1 MLNNTDRPVQII
13 FAGKAHPRDNPGKD
27 LIRQIVHTARLE
39 PFRRFLVFLEDYDMN
54 VARYMVQGV
63 DVWLNTPL
71 RPMEASGTSGM
82 KAAANGALNLSIPDG
97 WWAEGYQ
104 PEVGWTIGSGESYDD
119 LEYQNKVESQ
129 ALYDLIEKE
138 VVPLFYDRGHDN
150 LPHGW
155 IAKMKAAL
163 GRLAPVFN
171 TNRMVRQYAERFY
184 VNAAKRWDELTGN
197 DMRVA
202 RELSAWKRTLRE
214 HFPGVRV
221 ESVTDNLDGRGASV
235 GREIRVEAVV
245 ALGALR
251 PQDVKVELY
260 YGPLDED
267 GQLTVG
273 EATAMEKVGNDESAR
288 ARYAVQMPCLRS
300 GMTGYTVRVMPQ
312 HPSLSDARDMGL
324 VRWV

>member
-1 MLNNTDRPVQII
+1 
-13 FAGKAHPRDNPGKD
+13 
-27 LIRQIVHTARLE
+27 
-39 PFRRFLVFLEDYDMN
+39 
-54 VARYMVQGV
+54 
-63 DVWLNTPL
+63 
-71 RPMEASGTSGM
+71 MEASGTSGM
-82 KAAANGALNLSIPDG
+82 KVVANGGINISILDG
-97 WWAEGYQ
+97 WWAEAYT
-104 PEVGWTIGSGESYDD
+104 PEVGWAIGSGESYDD

-171 TNRMVRQYAERFY
+171 TNRMVRQYSERFY
-184 VNAAKRWDELTGN
+184 VPAAKRWDDLMAN
-197 DMRVA
+197 DMREA
-202 RELSAWKRTLRE
+202 RDLSAWKRTLRE

-221 ESVTDNLDGRGASV
+221 ESVTDNMDGRGASV
-235 GREIRVEAVV
+235 GRDIRVEAVV
-245 ALGALR
+245 ALGSLR
-251 PQDVKVELY
+251 PDDVKVELY

-267 GQLTVG
+267 GQLTIG
-273 EATAMEKVGNDESAR
+273 EAVAMDKVGTDDPAR

-312 HPSLSDARDMGL
+312 HPSLGDAREMGL